1 MVDAAQFKTWLEEN
15 TPYSSAVIGDT
26 VSRLR
31 RADSIL
37 EITEEEVYL
46 FYLERKPEFKAL
58 SMSVKSQIKKAV
70 RLYLTFR
77 NVPVE

>member
-1 MVDAAQFKTWLEEN
+1 MTDIAQFKTWLEEN
-15 TPYSSAVIGDT
+15 TSYSGAVIRDT
-26 VSRLR
+26 ISRLK

-37 EITEEEVYL
+37 ELSEEEVYL

-70 RLYLTFR
+70 RLYLTHK

>member
-1 MVDAAQFKTWLEEN
+1 MVDTAQFKTWLEEN
-15 TPYSSAVIGDT
+15 TPYSGAVIGDT

-37 EITEEEVYL
+37 EVTEEEVYL

-58 SMSVKSQIKKAV
+58 SMSVRSQIKKAV

-77 NVPVE
+77 DVPVE

>member
-1 MVDAAQFKTWLEEN
+1 MIDVAQFKTWLEEK
-15 TPYSSAVIGDT
+15 TSYSGAVISDT
-26 VSRLR
+26 ISRLK

-37 EITEEEVYL
+37 ELSEEEVYL

-58 SMSVKSQIKKAV
+58 SMSVRSQIKKAV

-77 NVPVE
+77 NVPVK

>member
-15 TPYSSAVIGDT
+15 TPYSNAVIGDT

-37 EITEEEVYL
+37 EVTEEEVYL

-58 SMSVKSQIKKAV
+58 SMSVRSQIKKAV

>member
-1 MVDAAQFKTWLEEN
+1 MIDMAQFKTWLEEN
-15 TPYSSAVIGDT
+15 TSYSGAVISDT
-26 VSRLR
+26 VSRLK

-37 EITEEEVYL
+37 ELSEEEVYL
-46 FYLERKPEFKAL
+46 FYLERKPEFKTL

-70 RLYLTFR
+70 RLYLTYK